1 MLDRGSDWFRWEPH
15 IHGPGTILNNQF
27 GGPTEWQDYLSA
39 LEAAQP
45 VIRAVA
51 VTDYYTTD
59 TYERVLAEKSNG
71 RLPAVE
77 LVFPNIELRLD
88 VAAKGGFVNLHLFV
102 SPEDDDHVVQVQR
115 LLGRLQFRAFNDTF
129 DCTRSE
135 LIRLGRRFNVAI
147 THDDGALSEGAN
159 QFKVNF
165 KDLINVYRDSDWA
178 KKNILIAV
186 AGGAKDGTAGIRA
199 ASDQVIR
206 EEIEKFAD
214 IIFAGSPAQREF
226 WLGQRSLTARQVQ
239 DRYGGLKPCLH
250 GSDAHKIEDV
260 GLPFG
265 DRFSW
270 IKGALEF
277 DSLRQACIEPTQRAF
292 VGPEPP
298 PAATPS
304 QVIASVRVHEAPWLT
319 TPEIPLNSGLVAI
332 IGARGSGK
340 TALVDLIAAGADA
353 ITPETFEQR
362 SPMNASFLARARPLI
377 GAASVELNWMDGGV
391 SDRSID
397 GSVDY
402 DASIYP
408 RARYLSQQ
416 FVEQLCS
423 STGLSDRLLE
433 EIERVIFETHPIDS
447 REGAIDFEELLRDRT
462 ERHRL
467 ARRREAEAV
476 SQISDRIAEELE
488 KERSVELL
496 KSQVT
501 QKTTLV
507 ANYTNDRK
515 KLIPRAPISASSAT
529 PKSRLRRMLLER
541 EYAVSSIKN
550 RRF

>member
-1 MLDRGSDWFRWEPH
+1 MLDRGSDWCRWEPH
-15 IHGPGTILNNQF
+15 IHGPGTINNQF
-27 GGPTEWQDYLSA
+27 GGPTEWHDYLSA

-59 TYERVLAEKSNG
+59 TYERVFAEKSNG
-71 RLPAVE
+71 RLPCVD

-88 VAAKGGFVNLHLFV
+88 VAAKGGFVNLHLFI

-135 LIRLGRRFNVAI
+135 LIRLGRQFNATI
-147 THDDGALSEGAN
+147 THDDGALSEGTN

-165 KDLINVYRDSDWA
+165 KELINVYRDSEWA

-186 AGGAKDGTAGIRA
+186 AGGAKDGTAGIRE

-206 EEIEKFAD
+206 EEIEKFAH

-226 WLGQRSLTARQVQ
+226 WLGQRSLTAQQVR

-250 GSDAHKIEDV
+250 GSDAHKIEEV

-270 IKGALEF
+270 VKGALEF
-277 DSLRQACIEPTQRAF
+277 DSLRQACIEPAQRAF

-304 QVIASVRVHEAPWLT
+304 QVIASVQVHEAPWLI

-340 TALVDLIAAGADA
+340 TALVDLIATGADA

-362 SPMNASFLARARPLI
+362 SPMSASFLARARPLI

-391 SDRSID
+391 SDRSLD

-402 DASIYP
+402 DVPQSTPALAIFRSNS
-408 RARYLSQQ
+408 LSS
-416 FVEQLCS
+416 FV
-423 STGLSDRLLE
+423 LLPGC
-433 EIERVIFETHPIDS
+433 PIGCW
-447 REGAIDFEELLRDRT
+447 R
-462 ERHRL
+462 
-467 ARRREAEAV
+467 
-476 SQISDRIAEELE
+476 
-488 KERSVELL
+488 KL
-496 KSQVT
+496 KG
-501 QKTTLV
+501 
-507 ANYTNDRK
+507 
-515 KLIPRAPISASSAT
+515 
-529 PKSRLRRMLLER
+529 
-541 EYAVSSIKN
+541 
-550 RRF
+550 